1 MSPVSFFVRYSDE
14 PVCGGWVIRGRIRD
28 RLAQLDITQLR
39 ARARGAE
46 RELYNLGITFTVYTN
61 REALDRILPFDVIP
75 RVLSSKDW
83 EIIESGVKQR
93 VAALNLFL
101 YDIYHGEKILNDGV
115 VPRELVLGNANYRPE
130 MCGFDPPQ
138 GAYVHICGI
147 DIVRDEK
154 GKISGSRG
162 QCVHT
167 VGRCPT

>member
-1 MSPVSFFVRYSDE
+1 MSNHSAVAGYEPGEFFCEIFGRAGVRRL
-14 PVCGGWVIRGRIRD
+14 GHTRRIRD

-46 RELYNLGITFTVYTN
+46 RELYNLGITFTVYTD

-101 YDIYHGEKILNDGV
+101 YDIYHGEKILNDRV
-115 VPRELVLGNANYRPE
+115 VAART
-130 MCGFDPPQ
+130 
-138 GAYVHICGI
+138 GAG
-147 DIVRDEK
+147 
-154 GKISGSRG
+154 
-162 QCVHT
+162 
-167 VGRCPT
+167 

>member
-1 MSPVSFFVRYSDE
+1 MRRL
-14 PVCGGWVIRGRIRD
+14 GHTRRIRD

-46 RELYNLGITFTVYTN
+46 RELYNLGITFTVYTD

-101 YDIYHGEKILNDGV
+101 YDIYHGEKILNDRV
-115 VPRELVLGNANYRPE
+115 VAART
-130 MCGFDPPQ
+130 
-138 GAYVHICGI
+138 GAG
-147 DIVRDEK
+147 
-154 GKISGSRG
+154 
-162 QCVHT
+162 
-167 VGRCPT
+167 